1 MLTWCSPAGGPRGQG
16 HAGQPPAVGHPRHGG
31 GGRGA
36 GGQRRHRGE

>member
-16 HAGQPPAVGHPRHGG
+16 HAGQPPAVGHPRHRG